1 MMSLRFMKGRAA
13 AAILTACALA
23 LSGCGSDAPEGTDVG
38 EAVESAVAEATDAV
52 TDGSLEEMQQDAEQM
67 AEEMAESLEAQQEA
81 QGGGSATLTAGGQ
94 TWTFDRVLCGFGEEE
109 IGQEGAE
116 FVLSSIQD
124 GLQLYISIDEF
135 GHFVSVDDIEDFE
148 NPSVS
153 LSNDGAAGEFI
164 TLDGKDVSGEVT
176 MVDDTGGGDVEA
188 SFEATCP

>member
-1 MMSLRFMKGRAA
+1 MSVRSMKGRAV
-13 AAILTACALA
+13 AAILTAGALA
-23 LSGCGSDAPEGTDVG
+23 LSGCGSGAPDGAEVG

-67 AEEMAESLEAQQEA
+67 AEEMAEGLEAQQEA
-81 QGGGSATLTAGGQ
+81 QGGGSATLTAGDQ
-94 TWTFDRVLCGFGEEE
+94 TWTFDRVLCAFGEEE

-124 GLQLYISIDEF
+124 GLQFYVSIDEF
-135 GHFVSVDDIEDFE
+135 GHFVSIDDVEDFE
-148 NPSVS
+148 NPSVA

-176 MVDDTGGGDVEA
+176 MVDDTGADDVEA